1 MCGYVVK
8 ALHKRVVCGKK
19 VIEVHSWFGIEGS
32 IGFFGGIMKEGE
44 MGMAPPRFVALGSRL
59 RGVPEVLTLGVKPN
73 FHDYSLME
81 NALIMESP
89 IILYPTLNYAQFF
102 TTIGKRL
109 FPSLETYLYADEK
122 LKQTT
127 LFYMLDIAHPRT
139 RFYFHLH
146 HEDILKDFAFPFV
159 AKLPRASARG
169 RGVFKINDSDDLKRY
184 LELTPVAYIQEFLP
198 HERDLRVILVNYQP
212 VLAYWRRKSPGS
224 FKTNLFQGGT
234 ISFKD
239 VPDEAVEL
247 AQCLTR
253 KCKFND
259 VGLDLIRHEGKW
271 YLIEANMNYGRKGLK
286 MKGMDIKAILRQKL
300 LSGELTS
307 ES

>member
-1 MCGYVVK
+1 L
-8 ALHKRVVCGKK
+8 A
-19 VIEVHSWFGIEGS
+19 
-32 IGFFGGIMKEGE
+32 
-44 MGMAPPRFVALGSRL
+44 
-59 RGVPEVLTLGVKPN
+59 
-73 FHDYSLME
+73 
-81 NALIMESP
+81 
-89 IILYPTLNYAQFF
+89 
-102 TTIGKRL
+102 
-109 FPSLETYLYADEK
+109 
-122 LKQTT
+122 
-127 LFYMLDIAHPRT
+127 
-139 RFYFHLH
+139 
-146 HEDILKDFAFPFV
+146 
-159 AKLPRASARG
+159 
-169 RGVFKINDSDDLKRY
+169 
-184 LELTPVAYIQEFLP
+184 LTPVAYVQEFLS

-212 VLAYWRRKSPGS
+212 VLAYWRRRSPES

-259 VGLDLIRHEGKW
+259 VGLDLIHCEGKW